1 MIKKKTNN
9 LSKRDISKLISFKLG
24 FSNTYIIEVI
34 NDLIT
39 SIKDQT
45 KINGL
50 NIKNFATFNII
61 KKNQRIGRNPKN
73 KKTYIIEERIITTFR
88 ASEKLKLKINNNVQK
103 KK

>member
-1 MIKKKTNN
+1 MIKKKSNN

-24 FSNTYIIEVI
+24 FSNTYVVEVI

-61 KKNQRIGRNPKN
+61 NKNQRIGRNPKN
-73 KKTYIIEERIITTFR
+73 KKVYKIAARKSLSFVV
-88 ASEKLKLKINNNVQK
+88 SKKLNDKINNI
-103 KK
+103 

>member
-73 KKTYIIEERIITTFR
+73 KKIYNIAARKSLSFVV
-88 ASEKLKLKINNNVQK
+88 SKKLNDKINNI
-103 KK
+103 

>member
-1 MIKKKTNN
+1 MIKKKINN
-9 LSKRDISKLISFKLG
+9 LSKRDISKVISFKLG
-24 FSNTYIIEVI
+24 FSNTYIVEVI

-61 KKNQRIGRNPKN
+61 NKNQRIGRNPKN
-73 KKTYIIEERIITTFR
+73 KKIYNIAARKSLSFVV
-88 ASEKLKLKINNNVQK
+88 SKKLNDKINNI
-103 KK
+103 

>member
-1 MIKKKTNN
+1 MIKKKINN

-24 FSNTYIIEVI
+24 FSNTYIVEVI

-61 KKNQRIGRNPKN
+61 NKNQRIGRNPKN
-73 KKTYIIEERIITTFR
+73 KKIYNIAARKSLSFVV
-88 ASEKLKLKINNNVQK
+88 SKKLNDKINNI
-103 KK
+103 